1 MKICYLSDSRVNSTV
16 RLPPCDI
23 ALYPF
28 SALGEVDYEH
38 ELSGKSEKFEDMA
51 RLSGVN
57 KCAVLCGCFT
67 LSRSIKRKS
76 VAVAENGRLLGI
88 SDMLNV
94 LDGEDYKSGAGVG
107 VYKLK
112 GYNVG
117 VCVESDLYFP
127 EIFKTFSLC
136 GCNLVIVHCESVTD
150 NVPPLL
156 IRSYAYLYGAPV
168 VLCTDKCAY
177 LADIDGA
184 LACSNRSFTAFDIT
198 PKNCYRVV
206 TSRRKGLFYDEQAD
220 F

>member
-1 MKICYLSDSRVNSTV
+1 MDNRVNPSC
-16 RLPPCDI
+16 RLPSCDI
-23 ALYPF
+23 ALFPF
-28 SALGEVDYEH
+28 TALGEVDYES
-38 ELSGKSEKFEDMA
+38 ELSGKSEKFEEMA

-57 KCAVLCGCFT
+57 KCAVLCGCET
-67 LSRSIKRKS
+67 LSRGMKRKS

-94 LDGEDYKSGAGVG
+94 VDGEDYKSGAGLG

-117 VCVESDLYFP
+117 VCIDSDLFFP
-127 EIFKTFSLC
+127 DNFKTFSIC
-136 GCNLVIVHCESVTD
+136 GCNIVVVHTNSVID
-150 NVPPLL
+150 NIPPLL

-168 VLCTDKCAY
+168 VLCAEKTAY
-177 LADIDGA
+177 LAGIDGA
-184 LACSNRSFTAFDIT
+184 LACSNQKFTIFEVS

-206 TSRRKGLFYDEQAD
+206 TTRRKGLFADEQTD

>member
-1 MKICYLSDSRVNSTV
+1 MDSRVNSSC
-16 RLPPCDI
+16 RLPSCDI
-23 ALYPF
+23 ALFPF
-28 SALGEVDYEH
+28 TALGEVDYES
-38 ELSGKSEKFEDMA
+38 ELSGKSEKFEEMA

-57 KCAVLCGCFT
+57 KCAVLCGCNT
-67 LSRSIKRKS
+67 LSRGMKRKS

-94 LDGEDYKSGAGVG
+94 VDGEEYKSGAGLG

-117 VCVESDLYFP
+117 VCVDSDLFFP
-127 EIFKTFSLC
+127 DNFKTFSIC
-136 GCNLVIVHCESVTD
+136 GCNLVVVHMGSVID
-150 NVPPLL
+150 NIPPLL

-168 VLCTDKCAY
+168 VLCAEKTAY
-177 LADIDGA
+177 LAGIDGA
-184 LACSNRSFTAFDIT
+184 LACSNQKFTLFDVS

-206 TSRRKGLFYDEQAD
+206 TTRRKGLFVEEQTD

>member
-1 MKICYLSDSRVNSTV
+1 MKICYVSSSRINSAV
-16 RLPPCDI
+16 RLPQCDI
-23 ALYPF
+23 AIYPF
-28 SALGEVDYEH
+28 GALGEVDYES
-38 ELSGKSEKFEDMA
+38 ELSGKSGKFEEMA

-57 KCAVLCGCFT
+57 KCAAVCGCMT
-67 LSRSIKRKS
+67 LSRGLKRKS

-94 LDGEDYKSGAGVG
+94 LDGEEYKSGAGLG

-127 EIFKTFSLC
+127 DVFRAFSMC
-136 GCNLVIVHCESVTD
+136 ACNIVIVHCESVTD
-150 NVPPLL
+150 NIPPLL
-156 IRSYAYLYGAPV
+156 IRSYAYLYGSPV
-168 VLCTDKCAY
+168 ALCTEKCAY

-184 LACSNRSFTAFDIT
+184 IASSNRPLTSFEIT
-198 PKNCYRVV
+198 PKNRYRVV
-206 TSRRKGLFYDEQAD
+206 TSRRKGLFCDEQTD

>member
-1 MKICYLSDSRVNSTV
+1 MKICLCMDSRVNSSC
-16 RLPPCDI
+16 RLPSCDI
-23 ALYPF
+23 ALFPF
-28 SALGEVDYEH
+28 TALGEVDYES
-38 ELSGKSEKFEDMA
+38 ELSGKSEKFEEMA

-57 KCAVLCGCFT
+57 KCAVLCGCCT
-67 LSRSIKRKS
+67 LSRGMKRKS

-94 LDGEDYKSGAGVG
+94 LDGDDYKSGAGLG

-117 VCVESDLYFP
+117 VCIDSDLFFP
-127 EIFKTFSLC
+127 DNFKTFSIC
-136 GCNLVIVHCESVTD
+136 GCNIVVVHTNSVID
-150 NVPPLL
+150 NIPPLL

-168 VLCTDKCAY
+168 VLCAEKTAY
-177 LADIDGA
+177 LAGIDGA
-184 LACSNRSFTAFDIT
+184 LACSNQKFTLFDVS

-206 TSRRKGLFYDEQAD
+206 TTRRKGLFADEQTD